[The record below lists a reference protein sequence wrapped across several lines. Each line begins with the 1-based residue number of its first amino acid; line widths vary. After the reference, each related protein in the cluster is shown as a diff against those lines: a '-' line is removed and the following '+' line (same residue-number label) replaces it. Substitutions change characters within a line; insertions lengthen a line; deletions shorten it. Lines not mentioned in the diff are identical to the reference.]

1 MMVKMTP
8 GQTSRI
14 RTGHIVLV
22 LMSLIDKHLL
32 EVLERE
38 LKQTFNTEV
47 EFRVKQWNLNY
58 AYNRNRKQYSSAQ
71 LLRRLRGLER
81 KPGDRIM
88 GIVDVDIYSPGWEF
102 IFGDAEINSGTAV
115 LSLFLLKPVRNG
127 KISNNDLFEKRV
139 VKEAV
144 HELGHL
150 YYQAHC
156 PDQKCVMYL
165 SKSLADIDRKTKSI
179 CKACRIKPNLIF

>member
-1 MMVKMTP
+1 
-8 GQTSRI
+8 
-14 RTGHIVLV
+14 
-22 LMSLIDKHLL
+22 MSAIDKHLL
-32 EVLERE
+32 EVLESE
-38 LKQTFNTEV
+38 LKQTFNTKV

-58 AYNRNRKQYSSAQ
+58 AYNRNRKKYSSAQ

-81 KPGDRIM
+81 NRGDKIM

-115 LSLFLLKPVRNG
+115 LSLFLLKPARHG
-127 KISNNDLFEKRV
+127 KTSDNDLFEKRV

-156 PDQKCVMYL
+156 TDPKCVMYL
-165 SKSLADIDRKTKSI
+165 SKSLADIDRKAKSI
-179 CKACRIKPNLIF
+179 CKACQTKPNLIF